1 MSSSRGLAALG
12 VVARRVRRRAAETE
26 CLFHGVPVVAAER
39 RIHAARDDAGTPAMR
54 DCPAWALA
62 GRYRGEVADGE
73 WIGDRRAS
81 EQGVA
86 TLPSSGQSRTLRR
99 VASALLAGLLLAV
112 VAVPALAH
120 EAREVAGTEMEV
132 GLIGEPVYVGQE
144 SGLELLVSRDGAP
157 VEGLDQTLK
166 AEVVHGSSKLELTL
180 EAIGEVEPGYRAAFI
195 PTAAGKYTFHITGT
209 IDGTSV
215 DETFTSSPTGF
226 EEVREAAS
234 GEFPVTLPTIAE
246 LADQAKKG
254 ADAAALV
261 PVALALGAA
270 GLIVGLV
277 GIGVALAG
285 RHRRDA

>member
-1 MSSSRGLAALG
+1 MPTPRARG
-12 VVARRVRRRAAETE
+12 RTSRRAV
-26 CLFHGVPVVAAER
+26 G
-39 RIHAARDDAGTPAMR
+39 
-54 DCPAWALA
+54 ALA
-62 GRYRGEVADGE
+62 VAGLL
-73 WIGDRRAS
+73 
-81 EQGVA
+81 V
-86 TLPSSGQSRTLRR
+86 
-99 VASALLAGLLLAV
+99 ALLAAPV
-112 VAVPALAH
+112 LAH
-120 EAREVAGTEMEV
+120 EARSVGGFDLEV
-132 GLIGEPVYVGQE
+132 GLVGEPVFVGQE

-166 AEVVHGSSKLELTL
+166 AEVVHGSSKLELLL
-180 EAIGEVEPGYRAAFI
+180 EPIGEGEPGYRAAFI

-234 GEFPVTLPTIAE
+234 GEFPVTMPTIAE